1 MDKPLILIPGQIW
14 QRNQEDPMHI
24 VSIKGDVVYLHPING
39 SVSVYVS
46 TIQALLTE
54 KRWKFIK

>member
-1 MDKPLILIPGQIW
+1 MDKPLILKPGQTW

-39 SVSVYVS
+39 SVSVCIS

-54 KRWKFIK
+54 ERWKFIK